1 MAKEIKIQTTIS
13 FENLLNSKHRVSH
26 HVGGTRSGK
35 TYAILQYLI
44 TRGIE
49 KRIDISIVRK
59 TIPSLKK
66 TVMKD
71 FKDIMQDLGLWV
83 DDDMNIA
90 DRVYR
95 LYNGT
100 IFQFINTDDEQK
112 LRGLKSSILYIDEA
126 NEITEDQYFQL
137 SIRTE
142 GQIILSYNPTIS
154 PMHWLRTMDNC
165 DRFITTYRDNPFL
178 PDDMVKAIED
188 LQYKNPTYWAIYG
201 QGEYAANDKAIFQ
214 FETVEDWEGEFVAFG
229 LDWGYGGDE
238 LALVAVFKNGE
249 NIYVKELIYQ
259 KGLVMNDI
267 INKLKSLQIQREE
280 IWCDSSEP
288 RSIEEL
294 CRAGFNAK
302 PVKKGPDSI
311 KFGISTMQ
319 NYKIHL
325 DKSSTNLI
333 NEFYGYQ
340 WATDKYGYVTDVP
353 EGGLDH
359 LIDATRYVA
368 MSRLSIKAQRKGV
381 YSISIA

>member
-1 MAKEIKIQTTIS
+1 MAEVTIQTTVS
-13 FENLLNSKHRVSH
+13 FENLLDSKHRVSH
-26 HVGGTRSGK
+26 HLGGTRSGK
-35 TYAILQYLI
+35 TWAILQYLI

-49 KRIDISIVRK
+49 TPQDITIVRK

-71 FKDIMQDLGLWV
+71 FKDIMVSINLW
-83 DDDMNIA
+83 DEDSLNIA

-126 NEITEDQYFQL
+126 NEVTEDQYFQL

-154 PMHWLRTMDNC
+154 PFHWLRQMGDC
-165 DRFITTYRDNPFL
+165 DRFVTTYKDNPFL
-178 PDDMVKAIED
+178 PKDMVKAIED
-188 LQYKNPTYWAIYG
+188 LEHKNPKYWKIYG
-201 QGEYAANDKAIFQ
+201 LGEYAANDKAIFN
-214 FETVEDWEGEFVAFG
+214 FSISEEMRGDFIGFG
-229 LDWGYGGDE
+229 LDWGYAGDE
-238 LALVAVFKNGE
+238 LALVAVSREGE
-249 NIYVKELIYQ
+249 NLYIEELIYE

-267 INKLKSLQIQREE
+267 IAKLKALDISKSEE

-288 RSIEEL
+288 RSVEEL
-294 CRAGFNAK
+294 YRSGFNAK
-302 PVKKGPDSI
+302 AVKKGPDSI
-311 KFGISTMQ
+311 RFGIGVMQ

-325 DKSSTNLI
+325 IRSSQNLI

-340 WATDKYGYVTDVP
+340 WATDKYGYVTDKP
-353 EGGLDH
+353 ESGMDH
-359 LIDATRYVA
+359 LIDAARYVI
-368 MSRLSIKAQRKGV
+368 MSKLSLKSQKKGV
-381 YSISIA
+381 YSISVR

>member
-1 MAKEIKIQTTIS
+1 MAEVTIQTTVS
-13 FENLLNSKHRVSH
+13 FENLLDSKHRVSH
-26 HVGGTRSGK
+26 HLGGTRSGK
-35 TYAILQYLI
+35 TWAILQYLI

-49 KRIDISIVRK
+49 TPQDITIVRK

-71 FKDIMQDLGLWV
+71 FKDIMVSINLW
-83 DDDMNIA
+83 DEDSLNIA

-126 NEITEDQYFQL
+126 NEVTEDQYFQL

-154 PMHWLRTMDNC
+154 PFHWLRQMGDC
-165 DRFITTYRDNPFL
+165 DRFVTTYKDNPFL
-178 PDDMVKAIED
+178 PKDMVKAIED
-188 LQYKNPTYWAIYG
+188 LEHKNPKYWKIYG
-201 QGEYAANDKAIFQ
+201 LGEYAANDKAIFN
-214 FETVEDWEGEFVAFG
+214 FSIGEEMRGDFIGFG
-229 LDWGYGGDE
+229 LDWGYAGDE
-238 LALVAVFKNGE
+238 LALVAVSREGE
-249 NIYVKELIYQ
+249 NLYIEELIYE

-267 INKLKSLQIQREE
+267 IAKLKALDISKSEE

-288 RSIEEL
+288 RSVEEL
-294 CRAGFNAK
+294 YRSGFNAK
-302 PVKKGPDSI
+302 AVKKGPDSI
-311 KFGISTMQ
+311 RFGIGVMQ

-325 DKSSTNLI
+325 IRSSQNLI

-340 WATDKYGYVTDVP
+340 WATDKYGYVTDKP
-353 EGGLDH
+353 ESGMDH
-359 LIDATRYVA
+359 LIDAARYVI
-368 MSRLSIKAQRKGV
+368 MSKLSLKSQKKGV
-381 YSISIA
+381 YSISVR